1 MPKVL
6 VVDDHPMI
14 VHAVEALVHEVAPR
28 VAVMQSKTLAQTLAL
43 CRDSQDIALI
53 LLDLNLPDSRHTEG
67 LTVLHEEFPRI
78 PIVVFTGQEHSSVR
92 TACLRAGASAYV
104 MKSGDRGALSDALE
118 RFLGEFTASGEP
130 QGARRE
136 TLLSSRQLDV
146 LRLLVTG
153 STTRE
158 IAQALNIG
166 EATVKTHIK
175 TIYSRADCRN
185 RVELSHWY
193 SQTMLHLA

>member
-14 VHAVEALVHEVAPR
+14 IHAVEALVHEIAPS
-28 VAVMQSKTLAQTLAL
+28 VAVLQARTLVQAVGL
-43 CRDSQDIALI
+43 CRDSKDICLT
-53 LLDLNLPDSRHTEG
+53 LLDLNLPDCRHTEG
-67 LTVLHEEFPRI
+67 LSLLHREFPNV
-78 PIVVFTGQEHSSVR
+78 PIAIYTGQEHESVR
-92 TACLRAGASAYV
+92 SACLRAGASAYV
-104 MKSGDRGALSDALE
+104 MKSGNRSALSDVLE
-118 RFLGEFTASGEP
+118 RFLSEFIPKLDMSSH
-130 QGARRE
+130 RRE
-136 TLLSSRQLDV
+136 NLLSNRQLDV

-158 IAQALNIG
+158 IAETLNIG

-193 SQTMLHLA
+193 SQTMLHQV